1 MKFAI
6 STNCILPSFLCSYE
20 VVINVGAVAGCI
32 VIPVVARSSITV
44 AYMIPFVL
52 LLVAVLCFVTG
63 SNRYVA
69 AVPGGHS
76 AQIEDGNV
84 DNVSD
89 KDKPNFAD
97 VAKICALIIPFNIVY
112 SQCPTTF
119 MVQGGVMDPL
129 FGFIEAPSMDI
140 LDSVSVLVSGYFV
153 STFLYPFL
161 ARRNIKLAT
170 GYKFALGSAIGALAV
185 LWSLLVESLIHRE
198 YARTGGKIN
207 VLWQAP
213 CYILIGMHTNLNM
226 LHCSICVLLNDSN
239 ILFCAFIE
247 GLAEIFS
254 ISTAYEV
261 AFTASPPN
269 KKAFACA
276 FNLFCIGGVPNM
288 VSLGLYRMCE
298 TWFQNNAGHG
308 NIGRIKDYSEAH
320 VAKYFWVLCGIVML
334 GVFVNLLPPVR
345 KWIAFVEDRA
355 ARAASSSMPST
366 PKLASTDKAKKNGEN
381 EPLLKAKKHIKY
393 LEEGTQARIYR
404 ANTIKAEYT
413 RSKKRN
419 K

>member
-1 MKFAI
+1 MYI
-6 STNCILPSFLCSYE
+6 NLQSSLPL
-20 VVINVGAVAGCI
+20 
-32 VIPVVARSSITV
+32 
-44 AYMIPFVL
+44 
-52 LLVAVLCFVTG
+52 
-63 SNRYVA
+63 
-69 AVPGGHS
+69 
-76 AQIEDGNV
+76 Q
-84 DNVSD
+84 
-89 KDKPNFAD
+89 
-97 VAKICALIIPFNIVY
+97 
-112 SQCPTTF
+112 
-119 MVQGGVMDPL
+119 
-129 FGFIEAPSMDI
+129 
-140 LDSVSVLVSGYFV
+140 
-153 STFLYPFL
+153 
-161 ARRNIKLAT
+161 
-170 GYKFALGSAIGALAV
+170 
-185 LWSLLVESLIHRE
+185 
-198 YARTGGKIN
+198 
-207 VLWQAP
+207 
-213 CYILIGMHTNLNM
+213 
-226 LHCSICVLLNDSN
+226 
-239 ILFCAFIE
+239 

-334 GVFVNLLPPVR
+334 GVFVNLRPPVR

>member
-1 MKFAI
+1 MIFVI
-6 STNCILPSFLCSYE
+6 SSNCILPSLLCSYE

-69 AVPGGHS
+69 AVPGGHG
-76 AQIEDGNV
+76 AQIEEGNV

-89 KDKPNFAD
+89 RDKPNFAD

-213 CYILIGMHTNLNM
+213 CYILIG
-226 LHCSICVLLNDSN
+226 
-239 ILFCAFIE
+239 
-247 GLAEIFS
+247 LAEIFS

-345 KWIAFVEDRA
+345 IWIAFVEDRA
-355 ARAASSSMPST
+355 ARAASSSVPST
-366 PKLASTDKAKKNGEN
+366 PKLSSADKAKKKGEN

-404 ANTIKAEYT
+404 ANTIKAEHT

>member
-213 CYILIGMHTNLNM
+213 CYILIG
-226 LHCSICVLLNDSN
+226 
-239 ILFCAFIE
+239 
-247 GLAEIFS
+247 LAEIFS

>member
-1 MKFAI
+1 MIFAI
-6 STNCILPSFLCSYE
+6 STNCILPSFLFSYQ

-69 AVPGGHS
+69 AVPGGHG
-76 AQIEDGNV
+76 AQIEEGNV

-89 KDKPNFAD
+89 MKDKPNFAD

-213 CYILIGMHTNLNM
+213 CYILIG
-226 LHCSICVLLNDSN
+226 
-239 ILFCAFIE
+239 
-247 GLAEIFS
+247 LAEIFS

-366 PKLASTDKAKKNGEN
+366 PKLSATDKAKKEGEN